1 MRAVW
6 KKIRYRL
13 EWLGLKSATKLV
25 PLLSRKACYRLA
37 LLLGSLGAS
46 LDRRGRRVALS
57 NLQVAFGD
65 EISSERRAQIVRESY
80 QHFARTMLD
89 FFWSPRLTSQNFS
102 RYVEFENRQRWDE
115 EDTRPGKPVIVGCY
129 HYSNFEWLSIV
140 SAFAGLEGVVIAQQ
154 FKNPLLDPIFLNLR
168 QRSGH
173 RVAPRK
179 GAVMHLY
186 RALRRG
192 ERFALLVDL
201 TISAK
206 LPTVAIKCF
215 GLERCVTFAHV
226 WLHQRTG
233 APLINVHC
241 EPLPGGRYRVVFHP
255 RIEFPAGASLQEMAQ
270 ACWDQFEPVVRKNPA
285 PWLWMYKHFRYRPLA
300 ANLAA
305 YPFYANISEDF
316 ERRLDEGVRKLPPMT
331 SKVKLPTAAGKVRSK
346 KEKVRRSREVMSD
359 PPTHKATADK
369 RVTSKTIES

>member
-1 MRAVW
+1 MRLAW
-6 KKIRYRL
+6 KRIRYRL
-13 EWLGLKSATKLV
+13 EWLGLKSATKFL

-37 LLLGSLGAS
+37 LLLGSLGAMF
-46 LDRRGRRVALS
+46 DRRGRRVALS
-57 NLQVAFGD
+57 NLRVAFGD

-80 QHFARTMLD
+80 QHFSRTMLD

-102 RYVEFENRQRWDE
+102 RYVEFENRERWDE
-115 EDTRPGKPVIVGCY
+115 ENTRPGKPVIVGCY

-140 SAFAGLEGVVIAQQ
+140 SAFAGLEGVIIAQQ
-154 FKNPLLDPIFLNLR
+154 FKNPLLDPIFLKLR
-168 QRSGH
+168 ERSGH

-201 TISAK
+201 TTSAK

-215 GLERCVTFAHV
+215 GRERCVTFAHV

-241 EPLPGGRYRVVFHP
+241 EPLPGGR
-255 RIEFPAGASLQEMAQ
+255 
-270 ACWDQFEPVVRKNPA
+270 
-285 PWLWMYKHFRYRPLA
+285 
-300 ANLAA
+300 
-305 YPFYANISEDF
+305 
-316 ERRLDEGVRKLPPMT
+316 
-331 SKVKLPTAAGKVRSK
+331 
-346 KEKVRRSREVMSD
+346 
-359 PPTHKATADK
+359 
-369 RVTSKTIES
+369 

>member
-1 MRAVW
+1 MRAAW

-13 EWLGLKSATKLV
+13 EWLALKSATKLV

-37 LLLGSLGAS
+37 LFLGSVGTM

-65 EISSERRAQIVRESY
+65 EFSSERRAEIVRESY
-80 QHFARTMLD
+80 QHFARTLLD
-89 FFWSPRLTSQNFS
+89 FFWSPRLTKENFS
-102 RYVEFENRQRWDE
+102 RYVEFENREAWNE
-115 EDTRPGKPVIVGCY
+115 EDTRPGKPVVVGCY

-140 SAFAGLEGVVIAQQ
+140 SAFAGLEGVVVAQQ
-154 FKNPLLDPIFLNLR
+154 FKNPLLDPIYMELR

-173 RVAPRK
+173 RIAPRE

-233 APLINVHC
+233 APLLNTHC
-241 EPLPGGRYRVVFHP
+241 EPLPGGRYRVVFSSP
-255 RIEFPAGASLQEMAQ
+255 DRISRRAHSRKWRKRAGTSSSR
-270 ACWDQFEPVVRKNPA
+270 WFGKIPA
-285 PWLWMYKHFRYRPLA
+285 PGSGCTSIGVIARWRRIRRRIHSTRIFRRHSNA
-300 ANLAA
+300 VSMNASA
-305 YPFYANISEDF
+305 IS
-316 ERRLDEGVRKLPPMT
+316 RQ
-331 SKVKLPTAAGKVRSK
+331 
-346 KEKVRRSREVMSD
+346 
-359 PPTHKATADK
+359 
-369 RVTSKTIES
+369 